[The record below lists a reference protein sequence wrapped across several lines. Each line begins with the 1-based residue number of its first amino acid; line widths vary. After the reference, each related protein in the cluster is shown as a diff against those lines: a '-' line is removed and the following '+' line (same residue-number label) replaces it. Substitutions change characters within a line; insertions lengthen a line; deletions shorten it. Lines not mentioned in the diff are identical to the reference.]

1 MFASDK
7 QDCKAT
13 SQFHELH
20 ASDAEQLAKET
31 KLLPQEEEEE
41 GDEGY
46 EDEDLWIV
54 FLST

>member
-31 KLLPQEEEEE
+31 KLLPQEEEE
-41 GDEGY
+41 GDEEY
-46 EDEDLWIV
+46 EDEDL
-54 FLST
+54 